1 MNVVTRKSRKPV
13 QTSSIFQLL
22 IQFVSF
28 LFFCVFRINSGILVS
43 EWLAGL
49 NFLTSFLCHIWI
61 FSFVTSD
68 FDKRVN
74 DNKTAAED
82 AMKKI
87 PAINATIMA
96 ANEKTRQAEAAL
108 GNAAADAREAKNK
121 AEEAERIAS
130 NVQKVRQE
138 QSGTCCLRLT
148 GNLLMGLLVVP
159 LRAQPRPK
167 RMQRRPSRT
176 PASWTTRWTTWW
188 SSWALPSRSW
198 PGRRPRPTRT
208 WWWLGW
214 YEPSSPVKPLQSNH
228 SSKTS
233 LCVCSTVYCPT
244 GVRQREG
251 SGGQR
256 PQGQERRQDCPEHHH
271 RPAGSAG

>member
-1 MNVVTRKSRKPV
+1 
-13 QTSSIFQLL
+13 
-22 IQFVSF
+22 
-28 LFFCVFRINSGILVS
+28 
-43 EWLAGL
+43 
-49 NFLTSFLCHIWI
+49 
-61 FSFVTSD
+61 
-68 FDKRVN
+68 
-74 DNKTAAED
+74 
-82 AMKKI
+82 MKKI

-176 PASWTTRWTTWW
+176 PASWTTRWTT
-188 SSWALPSRSW
+188 
-198 PGRRPRPTRT
+198 
-208 WWWLGW
+208 
-214 YEPSSPVKPLQSNH
+214 
-228 SSKTS
+228 
-233 LCVCSTVYCPT
+233 
-244 GVRQREG
+244 
-251 SGGQR
+251 
-256 PQGQERRQDCPEHHH
+256 
-271 RPAGSAG
+271 